1 MDYKLTDF
9 LPTTKKECELR
20 GWDELD
26 VILFSG
32 DAYVDHPSFGPAILG
47 RILEANGY
55 RVAIVPQP
63 DWHGDFRDF
72 KKLGRPRLFFGVSPG
87 AMDSMVNRYTAN
99 RRMRSEDAFSPDSR
113 HDMRPDYPSIVYTQI
128 LKKLYPDVPVA
139 LGGIEASLR
148 RISHYD
154 YWKDELRKCILC
166 DSGADL
172 ILYGMGER
180 SIVELANALAE
191 GKTMDQIHEMPQVIF
206 YCKEKDI
213 PGGFKEDDIILHSHE
228 ECLHNKKGQAEN
240 VRHLEEEANK
250 MHAQRMIQET
260 DGKYVV
266 VNPPFPLMTTE
277 ELDAAFDLPYTR
289 LPHPKYKGKTIPA
302 YEMIKFSVNLHR
314 GCFGGCSF
322 CTISAHQGKFVVCRS
337 KESIL
342 KEVKKIIEMPDFKGY
357 LSDLGGPSANM
368 YGMHG
373 KNQKACE
380 VCKRP
385 SCVNPQI
392 CPNLNTDHSKLLEIY
407 HAVDALPGI
416 KKSFIGSGVRYDL
429 LLHKSKDEKVN
440 QAAREYTRELI
451 TKHVSGRLKVAP
463 EHTSPEVLKFMRK
476 PSFDLFYE
484 FKRIFDKINKEEGLN
499 QQIIPYFISSH
510 PGCHEEDMAELA
522 VITKGLDFHLEQVQ
536 DFTPTP
542 MTISTETWY
551 TGYDPYTLEPVFSAK
566 TQKEKL
572 AQRMFFFWY
581 KPEERRAIESE
592 LRRIGRAD
600 LIDKLYDK
608 KSFGGNHGGGFKGKK
623 TNFDDKAIGSTYDNP
638 GVGRGAKGKRGAG
651 RNAAEP
657 NGGRGR
663 GRNAADR
670 FAPKGYGNVG
680 CYDEEKYLNEGRP
693 LNGKFSKNGHAQQG
707 RGNNAPQGRGN
718 NTPQGRSNNANA
730 NIRDAV
736 AAARAELRNQ
746 KEQGAGFFKDKKKKS
761 FNPNFDTDNHN
772 RKNRYN
778 SGDKNERGSGDKNE
792 RGSGDRNERG
802 SGDRNERGSG
812 RGRGNQGRNEGRGR
826 RK

>member
-32 DAYVDHPSFGPAILG
+32 DAYVDHPSFGAAILG

-128 LKKLYPDVPVA
+128 LKKLFPDVPVA

-154 YWKDELRKCILC
+154 YWKDELRKSILC

-180 SIVELANALAE
+180 SIVELANAFAE
-191 GKTMDQIHEMPQVIF
+191 GKTMDEIHEMPQVAF

-213 PGGFKEDDIILHSHE
+213 PGGFMDDDIILHSHE

-250 MHAQRMIQET
+250 MHAQRMIQEV

-342 KEVKKIIEMPDFKGY
+342 KEVKKIIAMPDFKGY

-368 YGMHG
+368 YGMRG

-592 LRRIGRAD
+592 LRRIGRSD
-600 LIDKLYDK
+600 LIAKLYDK
-608 KSFGGNHGGGFKGKK
+608 RDMRGGH
-623 TNFDDKAIGSTYDNP
+623 TSARFDAKAIGSTYDNP
-638 GVGRGAKGKRGAG
+638 GVGRGARGKNRQGNSSYGSNSG
-651 RNAAEP
+651 RN
-657 NGGRGR
+657 
-663 GRNAADR
+663 GRNQSYQ
-670 FAPKGYGNVG
+670 PKGYGNVG
-680 CYDEEKYLNEGRP
+680 CYDEDKYLNNGKPLNARNRNDGSQRP
-693 LNGKFSKNGHAQQG
+693 LSP
-707 RGNNAPQGRGN
+707 R
-718 NTPQGRSNNANA
+718 
-730 NIRDAV
+730 
-736 AAARAELRNQ
+736 ELAKSV
-746 KEQGAGFFKDKKKKS
+746 KEQLKAGKGSGFFKDKKKKS
-761 FNPNFDTDNHN
+761 FNPNFDEGNHRRGDVSQN
-772 RKNRYN
+772 RGNGNKNHEKGRN
-778 SGDKNERGSGDKNE
+778 SGSFTGDN
-792 RGSGDRNERG
+792 RNKG
-802 SGDRNERGSG
+802 NSG
-812 RGRGNQGRNEGRGR
+812 RRGKR
-826 RK
+826 